1 MIDIEQLELMYFQ
14 NDEPCPYKLKCGYE
28 LKIKPISVKDW
39 SIFSKSLEILQLHK
53 NEINDIQVIQMSY
66 LEYLVRV
73 VLPCDNE
80 NLQYSQR
87 LSKLFQY
94 SMGEND
100 VRVTKDKDKICLILI
115 ENDIIKA
122 KITSKEFDEISKIVL
137 FQNLKDYD
145 NNEMSADIRQMIQD
159 YYEVK
164 YKNSYTPNLEQQ
176 KTFVISK
183 TGILMKDINEMTYRT
198 FSQVYQNCLRSELY
212 IGDKIIQGSYKYD
225 VKEVVV
231 HPLLEKPKNIID
243 EVFKTTDD
251 KIKNKINKING

>member
-94 SMGEND
+94 SMEEND
-100 VRVTKDKDKICLILI
+100 TRITKDKDKICLILVD
-115 ENDIIKA
+115 NDIIKA

-243 EVFKTTDD
+243 EVFKTTND
-251 KIKNKINKING
+251 KIMNKINKING

>member
-115 ENDIIKA
+115 ENDII
-122 KITSKEFDEISKIVL
+122 
-137 FQNLKDYD
+137 NL
-145 NNEMSADIRQMIQD
+145 I
-159 YYEVK
+159 
-164 YKNSYTPNLEQQ
+164 
-176 KTFVISK
+176 FV
-183 TGILMKDINEMTYRT
+183 
-198 FSQVYQNCLRSELY
+198 
-212 IGDKIIQGSYKYD
+212 
-225 VKEVVV
+225 
-231 HPLLEKPKNIID
+231 
-243 EVFKTTDD
+243 
-251 KIKNKINKING
+251 